1 MGAMAVFITILH
13 ASCTARFARQFP
25 PASNLE
31 DSLGMRK
38 KQSDFDLVC
47 RRGRAIDGDS
57 DNAHMH

>member
-1 MGAMAVFITILH
+1 MGVMVVFITILH
-13 ASCTARFARQFP
+13 ASSAVRFAHQFP

-47 RRGRAIDGDS
+47 R
-57 DNAHMH
+57 